1 MWIYLVQGIGFGFAA
16 SAQPGPLQTYVI
28 SQALT
33 RGWRRTLV
41 TAFAPLVSDAPIVA
55 LCVFVLSRIPA
66 WFERSLNLASGVFIL
81 YLALGAYQN
90 WRNFKTDDSPSV
102 SERNQSLFKAA
113 LMNVISPG
121 PYLFWSLITGP
132 LLIKGWQEAPAF
144 GISLLI
150 GFYVTFI
157 LSLMLIILV
166 FGRLQQLGGR
176 VQRALLGLSAIA
188 LLCFGV
194 YQVWQGAT

>member
-16 SAQPGPLQTYVI
+16 AAQPGPLQTYVI

-41 TAFAPLVSDAPIVA
+41 AAFAPLVSDAPIVA
-55 LCVFVLSRIPA
+55 LCIFVLSRIPA
-66 WFERSLNLASGVFIL
+66 WFERSLNLASGIFIL
-81 YLALGAYQN
+81 YLALGAYRN
-90 WRNFKTDDSPSV
+90 WRTFKPDDSPGD
-102 SERNQSLFKAA
+102 SETNQSLFKAA
-113 LMNVISPG
+113 IMNFISPG

-132 LLIKGWQEAPAF
+132 LLIKGWQETPAF

-166 FGRLQQLGGR
+166 FGRLQQLGGK
-176 VQRALLGLSAIA
+176 VQCALLGLSAIA
-188 LLCFGV
+188 LFCFGV
-194 YQVWQGAT
+194 YQLWQGVT